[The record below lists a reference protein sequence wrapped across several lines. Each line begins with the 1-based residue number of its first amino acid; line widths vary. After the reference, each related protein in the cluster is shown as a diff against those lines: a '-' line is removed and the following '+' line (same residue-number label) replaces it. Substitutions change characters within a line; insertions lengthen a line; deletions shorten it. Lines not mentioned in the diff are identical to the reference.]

1 MVKITFMANL
11 GVDEGEKAWSQ
22 ETAVG
27 ACDNEGIHLN
37 RSSGGEDHLKLKVTS
52 EAQIYRKL

>member
-1 MVKITFMANL
+1 MANL

-37 RSSGGEDHLKLKVTS
+37 RSSGGDDHLKLKVTS